1 MKISI
6 ICPLYNAKSY
16 LKLLHEKLL
25 LQEKI
30 NDYEVE
36 IRYVLTECK
45 DDTEDILKN
54 LKANYKKIKKEE
66 FSHSKT
72 REEMAFSSDGDII
85 VFISQDIKIKNDQ
98 WLKKL
103 VLPIINGEAE
113 ASFSRQLAENN
124 TIEKYIREK
133 NYPKE
138 SRIVSK
144 ADIERLGILT
154 FFYSDASSA
163 VKASI
168 YKELNGYDG
177 KNLTI
182 SEDMYLA
189 EKLIN
194 AGYKIKYCGDSEI
207 YHSHVFTLKELYK
220 RYFDTGVFF
229 KQNSQFL
236 NYKSNES
243 GVALAKYVF
252 KAALKE
258 KNIGVLINIL
268 PNFGARFIG
277 SELGKRYDKLSK
289 SFVNKSSLSGK
300 VYDFDK

>member
-16 LKLLHEKLL
+16 LKPLHEKLL
-25 LQEKI
+25 SQEKI
-30 NDYEVE
+30 KDYEVE
-36 IRYVLTECK
+36 IKYVLTECK
-45 DDTEDILKN
+45 DNTEDILKD

-85 VFISQDIKIKNDQ
+85 VFISQDVKMKNNQ
-98 WLKKL
+98 WLKNL

-113 ASFSRQLAENN
+113 ASFSRQLPENN
-124 TIEKYIREK
+124 TIEKYVREK

-144 ADIERLGILT
+144 ADIDRLGVLT

-163 VKASI
+163 IKASV
-168 YKELNGYDG
+168 YKKLNGYDG
-177 KNLTI
+177 KRLIIN
-182 SEDMYLA
+182 EDMYLA

-194 AGYKIKYCGDSEI
+194 AGYKIKYCSDSEI

-277 SELGKRYDKLSK
+277 NELGKRYDKLSR

-300 VYDFDK
+300 VYE

>member
-16 LKLLHEKLL
+16 LKPLHEKLL
-25 LQEKI
+25 SQEKI
-30 NDYEVE
+30 KDYEVK
-36 IRYVLTECK
+36 IKYVLTECK
-45 DDTEDILKN
+45 DNTEDILKD

-66 FSHSKT
+66 FSHSRT

-85 VFISQDIKIKNDQ
+85 VFISQDVKMKNNQ
-98 WLKKL
+98 WLKNL
-103 VLPIINGEAE
+103 VLPIINGEVE
-113 ASFSRQLAENN
+113 ASFSRQLPENN

-144 ADIERLGILT
+144 ADIDRLGVLT

-163 VKASI
+163 IKASV
-168 YKELNGYDG
+168 YKKLNGYDG
-177 KNLTI
+177 KRLIIN
-182 SEDMYLA
+182 EDMYLA

-194 AGYKIKYCGDSEI
+194 AGYRIKYCSDSEI

-229 KQNSQFL
+229 KQNLQFL

-243 GVALAKYVF
+243 GVSLAKYVF

-277 SELGKRYDKLSK
+277 NELGKRYDKLSK

-300 VYDFDK
+300 VYE

>member
-16 LKLLHEKLL
+16 LKTLHEKLL
-25 LQEKI
+25 SQEKI
-30 NDYEVE
+30 KDYEVE
-36 IRYVLTECK
+36 IKYVLTECK
-45 DDTEDILKN
+45 DNTEDILKD

-85 VFISQDIKIKNDQ
+85 VFISQDVKMKNNQ
-98 WLKKL
+98 WLKNL
-103 VLPIINGEAE
+103 VLPIINGEVE
-113 ASFSRQLAENN
+113 ASFSRQLPENN
-124 TIEKYIREK
+124 TIEKYVREK

-144 ADIERLGILT
+144 DDIDRLGVLT

-163 VKASI
+163 IKASV
-168 YKELNGYDG
+168 YKKLNGYDG
-177 KNLTI
+177 KRLIIN
-182 SEDMYLA
+182 EDMYLA

-194 AGYKIKYCGDSEI
+194 AGYRIKYCSDSEI

-243 GVALAKYVF
+243 GVDLAKYVF

-277 SELGKRYDKLSK
+277 NELGKRYDKLSK

-300 VYDFDK
+300 VYE

>member
-16 LKLLHEKLL
+16 LKTLHEKLL
-25 LQEKI
+25 SQEKI
-30 NDYEVE
+30 KDYEVE
-36 IRYVLTECK
+36 IKYVLTECK
-45 DDTEDILKN
+45 DNTEDILKD

-85 VFISQDIKIKNDQ
+85 VFISQDVKMKNNQ
-98 WLKKL
+98 WLKNL
-103 VLPIINGEAE
+103 VLPIINGEVE
-113 ASFSRQLAENN
+113 ASFSRQLSENN
-124 TIEKYIREK
+124 TIEKYVREK

-138 SRIVSK
+138 SRIISK
-144 ADIERLGILT
+144 ADIDRLGVLT

-163 VKASI
+163 IKASV
-168 YKELNGYDG
+168 YKKLNGYDG
-177 KNLTI
+177 KRLIIN
-182 SEDMYLA
+182 EDMYLA

-194 AGYKIKYCGDSEI
+194 AGYKIKYCSDSEI

-252 KAALKE
+252 NAALKE

-277 SELGKRYDKLSK
+277 NELGKRYDKLSK

-300 VYDFDK
+300 VYE

>member
-16 LKLLHEKLL
+16 LQALHEKLL
-25 LQEKI
+25 SQEKI
-30 NDYEVE
+30 KDYEVE

-45 DDTEDILKN
+45 DNTEDILKD

-72 REEMAFSSDGDII
+72 REEMAFASDGDII
-85 VFISQDIKIKNDQ
+85 VFISQDVKMKNNQ
-98 WLKKL
+98 WLKNL

-113 ASFSRQLAENN
+113 ASFSRQLPENN
-124 TIEKYIREK
+124 TIEKYVREK

-144 ADIERLGILT
+144 DDIDRLGVLT

-163 VKASI
+163 IKASV
-168 YKELNGYDG
+168 YKKLNGYDG
-177 KNLTI
+177 KRLIIN
-182 SEDMYLA
+182 EDMYLA

-194 AGYKIKYCGDSEI
+194 AGYKIKYCSDSEI

-258 KNIGVLINIL
+258 KNIGVLVNIL

-277 SELGKRYDKLSK
+277 NELGKRYDKLSK

-300 VYDFDK
+300 VYE

>member
-16 LKLLHEKLL
+16 LKPLHKKLL
-25 LQEKI
+25 SQEKI
-30 NDYEVE
+30 KDYEVE
-36 IRYVLTECK
+36 IKYVLTECK
-45 DDTEDILKN
+45 DNTEGILKD

-85 VFISQDIKIKNDQ
+85 VFISQDVKMKNDQ
-98 WLKKL
+98 WLKNL
-103 VLPIINGEAE
+103 VLPIINGEVE
-113 ASFSRQLAENN
+113 ASFSRQLPENN
-124 TIEKYIREK
+124 TIEKYVREK

-144 ADIERLGILT
+144 ADIDRLGVLT

-168 YKELNGYDG
+168 YKKLNGYDG
-177 KNLTI
+177 KRLIIN
-182 SEDMYLA
+182 EDMYLA

-194 AGYKIKYCGDSEI
+194 AGYKIKYCSDSEI

-277 SELGKRYDKLSK
+277 NELGKRYDKLSR

-300 VYDFDK
+300 VYE

>member
-16 LKLLHEKLL
+16 LKPLHEKLL
-25 LQEKI
+25 SQEKI
-30 NDYEVE
+30 KDYEVE
-36 IRYVLTECK
+36 IKYVLTECK
-45 DDTEDILKN
+45 DNTEDILKD

-85 VFISQDIKIKNDQ
+85 VFISQDVKMKNNQ
-98 WLKKL
+98 WLKNL

-113 ASFSRQLAENN
+113 ASFSRQLPENN
-124 TIEKYIREK
+124 TIEKYVREK

-144 ADIERLGILT
+144 ADIDRLGVLT

-163 VKASI
+163 IKASV
-168 YKELNGYDG
+168 YKKLNGYDG
-177 KNLTI
+177 KRLIIN
-182 SEDMYLA
+182 EDMYLA

-194 AGYKIKYCGDSEI
+194 AGYKIKYCSDSEI

-277 SELGKRYDKLSK
+277 NELGKRYDKLSK

-300 VYDFDK
+300 VYE

>member
-16 LKLLHEKLL
+16 LMPLHEKLL
-25 LQEKI
+25 SQEKI
-30 NDYEVE
+30 KDYEVE
-36 IRYVLTECK
+36 IKYVLTECK
-45 DDTEDILKN
+45 DNTEDILKD

-85 VFISQDIKIKNDQ
+85 VFISQDVKMKNNQ
-98 WLKKL
+98 WLKNL

-113 ASFSRQLAENN
+113 ASFSRQLPENN

-144 ADIERLGILT
+144 ADIDRLGVLT

-163 VKASI
+163 IKASV
-168 YKELNGYDG
+168 YKKLNGYDG
-177 KNLTI
+177 KRLIIN
-182 SEDMYLA
+182 EDMYLA

-194 AGYKIKYCGDSEI
+194 AGYKIKYCSDSEI

-277 SELGKRYDKLSK
+277 NELGKRYDKLSK

-300 VYDFDK
+300 VYE

>member
-16 LKLLHEKLL
+16 LKPLHEKLL
-25 LQEKI
+25 SQEKI
-30 NDYEVE
+30 KDYEVE
-36 IRYVLTECK
+36 IKYVLTECK
-45 DDTEDILKN
+45 DNTEDILKD

-85 VFISQDIKIKNDQ
+85 VFISQDVKMKNNQ
-98 WLKKL
+98 WLKNL
-103 VLPIINGEAE
+103 VLPIINGEVE
-113 ASFSRQLAENN
+113 ASFSRQLPENN
-124 TIEKYIREK
+124 TIEKYVREK

-144 ADIERLGILT
+144 ADIDRLGVLT

-163 VKASI
+163 IKASV
-168 YKELNGYDG
+168 YKKLNGYDG
-177 KNLTI
+177 KRLIIN
-182 SEDMYLA
+182 EDMYLA

-194 AGYKIKYCGDSEI
+194 AGYRIKYCSDSEI

-243 GVALAKYVF
+243 GVSLAKYVF

-277 SELGKRYDKLSK
+277 NELGKRYDKLSK

-300 VYDFDK
+300 VYE

>member
-25 LQEKI
+25 SQEKI
-30 NDYEVE
+30 KDYEVE
-36 IRYVLTECK
+36 IKYVLTECK
-45 DDTEDILKN
+45 DNTEDILKD

-85 VFISQDIKIKNDQ
+85 VFISQDVKMKNNQ
-98 WLKKL
+98 WLKNL

-113 ASFSRQLAENN
+113 ASFSRQLPENN
-124 TIEKYIREK
+124 TIEKYVREK

-144 ADIERLGILT
+144 ADIDRLGVLT

-163 VKASI
+163 IKASV
-168 YKELNGYDG
+168 YKKLNGYDG
-177 KNLTI
+177 KRLIIN
-182 SEDMYLA
+182 EDMYLA

-194 AGYKIKYCGDSEI
+194 AGYKIKYCSDSEI

-258 KNIGVLINIL
+258 KNIGVLINVL

-277 SELGKRYDKLSK
+277 NELGKRYDKLSK

-300 VYDFDK
+300 VYE

>member
-16 LKLLHEKLL
+16 LKPLHEKLL
-25 LQEKI
+25 SQEKI
-30 NDYEVE
+30 KDYEVE
-36 IRYVLTECK
+36 IKYVLTECK
-45 DDTEDILKN
+45 DNTEDILKD

-85 VFISQDIKIKNDQ
+85 VFISQDIKMKNNQ
-98 WLKKL
+98 WLKNL

-113 ASFSRQLAENN
+113 ASFSRQLPENN
-124 TIEKYIREK
+124 TIEKYVREK

-144 ADIERLGILT
+144 ADIDRLGVLT

-163 VKASI
+163 IKASI
-168 YKELNGYDG
+168 YKKLNGYDG
-177 KNLTI
+177 KRLIIN
-182 SEDMYLA
+182 EDMYLA

-194 AGYKIKYCGDSEI
+194 AGYKIKYCSDSEI

-277 SELGKRYDKLSK
+277 NELGKRYDKLSR

-300 VYDFDK
+300 VYE